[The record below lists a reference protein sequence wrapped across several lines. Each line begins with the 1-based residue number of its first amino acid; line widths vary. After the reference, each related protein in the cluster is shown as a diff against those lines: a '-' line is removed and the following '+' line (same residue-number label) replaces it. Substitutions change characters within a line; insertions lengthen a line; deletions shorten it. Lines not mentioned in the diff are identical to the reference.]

1 MASGG
6 KHLFWSG
13 LRGRLLLAFAATSG
27 FVLLAGGIG
36 FYGLIRSSESLDAI
50 AKREVPV
57 VIAALGLAQSNERL
71 VSAGPTL
78 SNTTD
83 PADLRVTDIMIQEE
97 LDRARDLLTEL
108 RDAGLDRAT
117 IIAIGDKLDRLSAN
131 LTSINAAVRR
141 RMAAAGR
148 KAALLRG
155 ASSAYVQFGEA
166 WAPRFKELQGQLNDL
181 TRSVMSPT
189 VPAEQRLVAVG
200 KLDEAIYGL
209 ERLTE
214 IQRASS
220 GVFDLLVRGTNASL
234 ESDVTAREAR
244 VVQMMSRIDALIS
257 GLDFDLSTQLL
268 PTIRSLH
275 LSTSGD
281 YNLFAARRSELE
293 ALAEER
299 QLISE
304 NASLS
309 SWLSRA
315 VADLVAKS
323 RVEMAAAVAGA
334 ARVQTISR
342 DVLAATVGVS
352 LVSSILI
359 VWLYVGRSIVGR
371 LSGLGAAMVSI
382 AGGRRDVVAA
392 TSGTDEIAAMGR
404 AVEIFRHNAVELDR
418 LLAER
423 EGQAARLERVVRERT
438 AELQVTFDNMD
449 NAVLM
454 FDRESRLAAWN
465 RQALG
470 MLDLPQAFVAG
481 KPRFADFLGF
491 LARGGEYGAVDSEA
505 HVQRLLARSGDTHT
519 TERTRPDGRIL
530 EVRHRPIPEGGF
542 VVIYSDVTERRHH
555 EQALSAA
562 LDKAETMNRTKSTFL
577 ANMSH
582 ELRTPLNA
590 IIGYSEILQEDASG
604 KGDVEP
610 LEDLKKIEGAGRHL
624 LGLIDDILDLSK
636 IEAGKME
643 MSIEAIDLRALVDEA
658 VSIARPLV
666 DKNANTLGIACPA
679 DIGSLH
685 SDRAKVKQALLNLLS
700 NAAKFTCKGRLTL
713 RVAREA
719 DGGVCFRV
727 SDTGVGMTQGELD
740 KLFQPFRQAD
750 DSSTKRFGGTGL
762 GLAITK
768 HFCTMLGGDV
778 TVESTPDVG
787 STFTIILP
795 DRSDTATA
803 AGTAPGERAAHT
815 KRAAE

>member
-1 MASGG
+1 VPSGG
-6 KHLFWSG
+6 EHSFWSG
-13 LRGRLLLAFAATSG
+13 LRGRLLLAFAAISG

-36 FYGLIRSSESLDAI
+36 FYGLIRSSESLDEI

-57 VIAALGLAQSNERL
+57 VIAALGLAQSSERL

-83 PADLRVTDIMIQEE
+83 PADLRVTDIMVQEE
-97 LDRARDLLTEL
+97 LKRARDLLTEL
-108 RDAGLDRAT
+108 RDARLDRST
-117 IIAIGDKLDRLSAN
+117 IIEIGEKLDRLSAN
-131 LTSINAAVRR
+131 LTSINAAARR
-141 RMAAAGR
+141 RMAAADR

-181 TRSVMSPT
+181 TRSVMSST

-220 GVFDLLVRGTNASL
+220 GVFDLLVRSANASL

-244 VVQMMSRIDALIS
+244 VAQMMSRVDALVS
-257 GLDFDLSTQLL
+257 ALDFDLSTQLL

-315 VADLVAKS
+315 VAELVAKS
-323 RVEMAAAVAGA
+323 RVEMAAAVVGV

-371 LSGLGAAMVSI
+371 LSGLGAAMIAI

-404 AVEIFRHNAVELDR
+404 AVEIFRHNAIELDR

-454 FDRESRLAAWN
+454 FDRDSRLAAWN

-470 MLDLPQAFVAG
+470 MLDLPLAFVTG
-481 KPRFADFLGF
+481 KPRFVDFLRF
-491 LARGGEYGAVDSEA
+491 LAKGGEYGAVDSEA

-590 IIGYSEILQEDASG
+590 IIGYSEMLQEDAAG
-604 KGDVEP
+604 KGDAEP

-643 MSIEAIDLRALVDEA
+643 VSIETIDLRALVDEA

-700 NAAKFTCKGRLTL
+700 NAAKFTSKGRLTL

-719 DGGVCFRV
+719 DGGACFRV

-778 TVESTPDVG
+778 TVESTPGVG

-795 DRSDTATA
+795 DRSDSATA